1 MKTKIVRKSVG
12 QEHVSLP
19 KKSGSQEILLFP
31 FFVARLQVSMSKN
44 ISTHVRPT
52 HSENQE
58 KVENELIFQAGT
70 SCIDS

>member
-1 MKTKIVRKSVG
+1 MCLC
-12 QEHVSLP
+12 Q
-19 KKSGSQEILLFP
+19 KSGSQEILLFLV
-31 FFVARLQVSMSKN
+31 FEARLQVSMYKN

-70 SCIDS
+70 SCIDSQSVKNQDVPLFSL